1 MNKLFENKVVLVTG
15 AGSGIG
21 RAAALGFAREGA
33 KVIAVDVNE
42 TAGNETIDLI
52 RSENGEAIYIRTD
65 ISNETQ
71 VIELIQKVVELY
83 GHLDCAFN
91 NAAIPGKLGKTTI
104 DYDSADW
111 DRLMNINLKGTW
123 LCMKHE
129 IIQMLKQGHGA
140 IVNTASDAGLIAL
153 PGLNPAY
160 VAAKHGIVGLTKLAA
175 IEFADKN
182 IRINAIAPGMT
193 RTGMT
198 KDLIEGAPSEK
209 EVASY
214 LPIKRVADPTEIA
227 EAAIWL
233 ASNKASFVTGTILS
247 VDGGS
252 VAD

>member
-1 MNKLFENKVVLVTG
+1 MNKLFENKTVLVTG

-21 RAAALGFAREGA
+21 KAAALGFAREGA

>member
-1 MNKLFENKVVLVTG
+1 MNKLFENKTVLVTG

-21 RAAALGFAREGA
+21 KAAALGFAREGA

-52 RSENGEAIYIRTD
+52 RSENGEAIYIKTD

-111 DRLMNINLKGTW
+111 DRLININLKGTW

>member
-33 KVIAVDVNE
+33 KVIVVDVNE
-42 TAGNETIDLI
+42 NGGNETVAMIKT
-52 RSENGEAIYIRTD
+52 ENGEAVFLKTD
-65 ISNETQ
+65 ISNESE
-71 VIELIQKVVELY
+71 VIDMIHKVVQLY

-111 DRLMNINLKGTW
+111 DRLININLKGTW

-129 IIQMLKQGHGA
+129 IIQMLAQGHGA
-140 IVNTASDAGLIAL
+140 IVNTSSDAGLIAL

-160 VAAKHGIVGLTKLAA
+160 IAAKHGIVGITKLAA

-209 EVASY
+209 EVAGY
-214 LPIKRVADPTEIA
+214 LPIKRVADPAEIA

-233 ASNKASFVTGTILS
+233 ASDKASFVTGSILS